1 MGEHE
6 TSCRLVAAA
15 LVSGRPSTVTS
26 AQAWYGD
33 PMSGSGPG
41 YTPGGPPT
49 GDCDIVEKTPLNSP
63 KSAVLTQ
70 LKKGDVLA
78 VQASPDGRSIVAA
91 KDGVGVAG
99 SLTPRRLADLLECL
113 EKGRKY
119 KATIVELRGAFCEVE
134 IRPN

>member
-1 MGEHE
+1 MGVHAASRGPIA
-6 TSCRLVAAA
+6 TSLIFAG
-15 LVSGRPSTVTS
+15 GRQSTEP
-26 AQAWYGD
+26 WYGE
-33 PMSGSGPG
+33 PMSGSPPS
-41 YTPGGPPT
+41 YTPGGPSG

-63 KSAVLTQ
+63 KSAVLKQ

-78 VQASPDGRSIVAA
+78 VQASADGRSIVAVRG
-91 KDGVGVAG
+91 GVGVAG

-134 IRPN
+134 VRPT